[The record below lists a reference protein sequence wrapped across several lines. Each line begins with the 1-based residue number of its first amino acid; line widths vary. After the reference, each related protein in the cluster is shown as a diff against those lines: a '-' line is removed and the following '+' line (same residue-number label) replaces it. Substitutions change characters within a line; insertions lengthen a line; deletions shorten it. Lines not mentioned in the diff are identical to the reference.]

1 MGILVFVLVLCALG
15 AAHFDHIGFA
25 FALAYC
31 VILVLVAAFLRGANQ

>member
-31 VILVLVAAFLRGANQ
+31 VCLVLVARFLKGTHQ